1 MLHPPSLD
9 EEQLLKSPVPAS
21 KITSQRRKWNKQ
33 ANKLKR
39 ETAAF
44 CDEVLWTREKKVLAN
59 SSCPSLS
66 DLGKAPAGRLGKM
79 SFPCFS
85 LFSSSVFFFLSM
97 VLVIIRVKSKGCRY
111 CQGPGSLQ
119 GPEQGLGSA
128 TESLD
133 GKCDVVT

>member
-66 DLGKAPAGRLGKM
+66 DLGKAPAGRLGKDV
-79 SFPCFS
+79 FS
-85 LFSSSVFFFLSM
+85 LLLSILFICFFLSLHGSGDNKSEKQGLQ
-97 VLVIIRVKSKGCRY
+97 VLPRAWIS
-111 CQGPGSLQ
+111 PGS
-119 GPEQGLGSA
+119 
-128 TESLD
+128 
-133 GKCDVVT
+133 